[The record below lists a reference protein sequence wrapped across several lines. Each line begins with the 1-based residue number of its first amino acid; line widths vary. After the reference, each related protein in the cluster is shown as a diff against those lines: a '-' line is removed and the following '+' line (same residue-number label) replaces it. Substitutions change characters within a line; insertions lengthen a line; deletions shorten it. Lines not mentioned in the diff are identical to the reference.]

1 MAGVDPKSGQVAIRQ
16 IELESVDQLQLDF
29 FHYFAIYFGSCSV
42 SYIRIIEER
51 IVKYIFQLQPNPLR
65 QIRSGIQVFGDRR
78 FQNIAIL
85 PQGKFCPATIV
96 KIQRITHSSLSQKH
110 FILFTSLET
119 GRRGI
124 SVRRAFSVRGTAFV
138 EKSGRAS
145 W

>member
-65 QIRSGIQVFGDRR
+65 QIRSGIQVFGDRG
-78 FQNIAIL
+78 FQNIPIL
-85 PQGKFCPATIV
+85 PQGKFCPDTIV

-110 FILFTSLET
+110 FILLNSLET
-119 GRRGI
+119 GSRGI
-124 SVRRAFSVRGTAFV
+124 SFSIVFSLISEDRRVV
-138 EKSGRAS
+138 QE
-145 W
+145 